1 MPRLHILTIGYEGTS
16 LTDFIATLKAHRV
29 RQVLDVRELAISRRR
44 GFSKTALSLA
54 LAGAGI
60 SYAHGPALG
69 TPRWLRHRLR
79 DDGDFDG
86 FRKDFRKQLAAKR
99 PLLDSL
105 AGSLSGRVALLCY
118 ERNPSECHRSLVAA
132 ALARRTR
139 AAVEH
144 LEAPAI

>member
-1 MPRLHILTIGYEGTS
+1 MLHILTIGYEGVS

-29 RQVLDVRELAISRRR
+29 RQVLDVRELAMSRRR

-60 SYAHGPALG
+60 SYAHERTLG

-79 DDGDFDG
+79 EDGDVASFK
-86 FRKDFRKQLAAKR
+86 KDFRRQLAAER
-99 PLLDSL
+99 PVLDSL
-105 AGSLSGRVALLCY
+105 AGTLSGRVALLCY

-132 ALARRTR
+132 ALARRAG

-144 LEAPAI
+144 LGVPAIQ